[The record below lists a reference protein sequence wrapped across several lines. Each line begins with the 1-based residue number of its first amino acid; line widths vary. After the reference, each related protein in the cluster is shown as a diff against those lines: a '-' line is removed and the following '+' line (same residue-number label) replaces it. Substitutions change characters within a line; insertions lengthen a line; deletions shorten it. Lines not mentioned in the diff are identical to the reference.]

1 MKLLYIS
8 CFMFEKRQEEIYGLP
23 SCADSFFEKYLDI
36 FDSIQVLGESI
47 KFFLDKSRLVK
58 LNNERIKVDI
68 LPRNTA
74 PKDFINDRKIK
85 RILIKEIQKADA
97 IIIKPSSRKGMMAIK
112 IAKKLKKPYMIEM
125 TGDIHNALM
134 QNPSKLKRLYAPIL
148 YRQIK
153 KAIKNCEYGLY
164 VSQEYLQSKYPIKGK
179 MIGCADVVISDF
191 DSTIIENRLKKI
203 ENITEKSRVDLG
215 LIGFYQGN
223 GKGVDTAIRALSHLP
238 NNFHFSILGN
248 GTEESRNFWYEYAN
262 RYGVKDRLRFCDALP
277 SVEEVLLWLDKIDV
291 FVFPT
296 RSEGFGR
303 CVVEAMSRGC
313 PCFATNI
320 CTMPELLLNECLHE
334 LDDDVTLANQISKC
348 IEDKNWMRAIA
359 LRNFEKAKE
368 YRFDVLKK
376 RRNVFLQEF
385 KSYCEKMKA
394 GEIQD

>member
-36 FDSIQVLGESI
+36 FDSVQVLGESI
-47 KFFLDKSRLVK
+47 KVFLDKSRLVK
-58 LNNERIKVDI
+58 LNNEHIKVYI

-179 MIGCADVVISDF
+179 MVGCADVVINDF
-191 DSTIIENRLKKI
+191 DPTIIENRLNKI
-203 ENITEKSRVDLG
+203 ENITEQSRVDLG

-223 GKGVDTAIRALSHLP
+223 GKGVDTAIRTLSHLP
-238 NNFHFSILGN
+238 NNFHFSI
-248 GTEESRNFWYEYAN
+248 F
-262 RYGVKDRLRFCDALP
+262 
-277 SVEEVLLWLDKIDV
+277 
-291 FVFPT
+291 
-296 RSEGFGR
+296 
-303 CVVEAMSRGC
+303 
-313 PCFATNI
+313 
-320 CTMPELLLNECLHE
+320 
-334 LDDDVTLANQISKC
+334 
-348 IEDKNWMRAIA
+348 
-359 LRNFEKAKE
+359 
-368 YRFDVLKK
+368 
-376 RRNVFLQEF
+376 
-385 KSYCEKMKA
+385 
-394 GEIQD
+394 